1 MDDILL
7 NKKKDYCIEI
17 VIFLRT
23 IEIWKW
29 HWKAFKGIIN

>member
-17 VIFLRT
+17 VIFLRI
-23 IEIWKW
+23 IEIWKRY
-29 HWKAFKGIIN
+29 WKGFKGVIN